1 MLTTQWGVSSMTW
14 EIARTLDR
22 NPVGAFTARHMLD
35 RVDGALPADRLEDA
49 KLIVS
54 ELVTNAIQH
63 AEDDGPVRL
72 VARWDGEALRMEVHS
87 AGPFLEPAAAPN
99 GRFRVGGW
107 GLRLVDA
114 LADRWDVES
123 GDETVVW
130 AEVDEGPLI
139 GLS

>member
-1 MLTTQWGVSSMTW
+1 MTTSWGAPRMTW

-22 NPVGAFTARHMLD
+22 RPAEAFTARHVLD
-35 RVDGALPADRLEDA
+35 RVVGALPADRLDDA
-49 KLIVS
+49 RLIVS

-63 AEDDGPVRL
+63 AEDDGSVRL
-72 VARWDGEALRMEVHS
+72 VARWDGHALRMEVHS
-87 AGPFLEPAAAPN
+87 AGSFQKPALPPT
-99 GRFRVGGW
+99 GRFRIGGW

-114 LADRWDVES
+114 LADRWDVEG

-130 AEVDEGPLI
+130 AEVDEGPPA